1 MTARKTKK
9 TRIEALTHDEK
20 TRTNIPTAEL
30 ESLADE
36 SNTNLDKLSY
46 ERRNNPDVNPV
57 LYDRDRDLDPQ
68 LVWRGKDDEDRLPL
82 TIDFSPV
89 YIHEKIH
96 PKTIIDDI
104 RRRSYDGNVTDGEE
118 TPNLFSEWAGELS
131 PDDKIEFYKHDLKWA
146 NRLILG
152 DSLQVM
158 NSLATKEEI
167 KGKVQCVFLDPPYG
181 IKFNSNWQTSIG
193 KRNSGEGDIS
203 REPESI
209 KAFRDTWKDGYNSYL
224 SYLRDRLIVSHEL
237 LSETGAIFLQI
248 GEENFH
254 RAKSLLDEVFGAS
267 NCVATISF
275 VKTTSQ
281 TAKYLPIVCDYIL
294 FYAKNIDQLKFRKLY
309 RKKDIRTSNY
319 FMTDFG
325 QQISRTDI
333 EKNSNVSSRMY
344 KPDNLTSQSGGGTTK
359 FTFDFRGEEYPR
371 RTGGWKTNSEG
382 MKRLSKA
389 NRIHIA
395 ANSIRYVRYFGDFEY
410 TEISSSWT
418 DTTTGNFTEDKMYVV
433 QTSEKVISRCLSMAS
448 DPGDIVLDPTC
459 GSGTTGIVAERLGR
473 RWILV
478 DTSRVA
484 INISRQR
491 LMGAKYPYYATKDIE
506 LNEDIGKVNMKF
518 SNLLVGKISSGF
530 HFEKAPR
537 ITLRSI
543 ANNVLI
549 DDIDERYST
558 EIESLLE
565 KLNSILPEQV
575 NLWNLPYEKDITESD
590 TRICYNKLIE
600 VLRNKQRDID
610 AAITDGAE
618 TETLYDSPV
627 EIPNITRVTGPF
639 TVESLSP
646 HKMLPTDDNT
656 CIPSE
661 DTMNAAPPPQI
672 EN

>member
-1 MTARKTKK
+1 MVTGKTKK
-9 TRIEALTHDEK
+9 VRIEALTHDEK

-36 SNTNLDKLSY
+36 SSATLDNLSY
-46 ERRNNPDVNPV
+46 QRRNNPDRNAD
-57 LYDRDRDLDPQ
+57 LYSRDRDLDPQ
-68 LVWRGKDDEDRLPL
+68 LVWRGKDDEDRFPL
-82 TIDFSPV
+82 TIDFSPI
-89 YIHEKIH
+89 YIQEKIH

-131 PDDKIEFYKHDLKWA
+131 PENNIEFYKHDLKWS
-146 NRLILG
+146 NRIILG

-193 KRNSGEGDIS
+193 KRSSKETDIS

-237 LSETGAIFLQI
+237 LSESGAIFLQI

-254 RAKSLLDEVFGAS
+254 RVKSLLDEVFGAT

-275 VKTTSQ
+275 VKTTNQ
-281 TAKYLPIVCDYIL
+281 TAKHLPIVCDYIL
-294 FYAKNIDQLKFRKLY
+294 FYAKNIDQLKFKKLY
-309 RKKDIRTSNY
+309 REKDIKYSNY

-325 QQISRTDI
+325 QQISRNNFD
-333 EKNSNVSSRMY
+333 KGNYNGKMY
-344 KPDNLTSQSGGGTTK
+344 KPDNLTSQSGGSTTK
-359 FTFDFRGEEYPR
+359 FTFDFRNKEYPR

-389 NRIHIA
+389 NRIHVA
-395 ANSIRYVRYFGDFEY
+395 ANSIQYVRYFDDFQY
-410 TEISSSWT
+410 TEINSSWT
-418 DTTTGNFTEDKMYVV
+418 DTTTGNFTENKMYVV
-433 QTSEKVISRCLSMAS
+433 QTSEKVISRCLCMAS

-473 RWILV
+473 RWILI

-491 LMGAKYPYYATKDIE
+491 LMGAKYPYYATRDIE
-506 LNEDIGKVNMKF
+506 LNDNYRTANTNF
-518 SNLLVGKISSGF
+518 SNPLVGKISSGF
-530 HFEKAPR
+530 HFQEVSR

-549 DDIDERYST
+549 DEIDERYSI
-558 EIESLLE
+558 EIEELLE
-565 KLNSILPEQV
+565 KLNSNLMEQV
-575 NLWNLPYEKDITESD
+575 SLWNLPHERDITEAD
-590 TRICYNKLIE
+590 ARVFYNKLVE
-600 VLRNKQRDID
+600 VLRSKQREID
-610 AAITDGAE
+610 AAIIDGAE

-646 HKMLPTDDNT
+646 HKILPTDDDVYVL
-656 CIPSE
+656 SE
-661 DTMNAAPPPQI
+661 DAKNAGPPPLQK
-672 EN
+672 

>member
-1 MTARKTKK
+1 MAAGKTKK
-9 TRIEALTHDEK
+9 TRIEALTHDEN

-36 SNTNLDKLSY
+36 SSANLDKLRY
-46 ERRNNPDVNPV
+46 ERRNNPDVDPD

-89 YIHEKIH
+89 YIQEKIH

-118 TPNLFSEWAGELS
+118 TPNLFSEWSGELS

-158 NSLATKEEI
+158 NSLVTKEEI

-254 RAKSLLDEVFGAS
+254 RAKSLLDEVFGDS
-267 NCVATISF
+267 NCVATITF

-294 FYAKNIDQLKFRKLY
+294 FYAKDITQLKYRKLY
-309 RKKDIRTSNY
+309 KKKDPRDSNY

-325 QQISRTDI
+325 QRISRSDAD
-333 EKNSNVSSRMY
+333 KNPGANARMY
-344 KPDNLTSQSGGGTTK
+344 SPDSLTSQSGGNTTRFEFK
-359 FTFDFRGEEYPR
+359 FRGEKFER
-371 RTGGWKTNSEG
+371 KIGGWKTNKKG

-389 NRIHIA
+389 NRVHA
-395 ANSIRYVRYFGDFEY
+395 ASNSIRYVRYFNDFEY

-433 QTSEKVISRCLSMAS
+433 QTSEKVISRCLCMAS

-473 RWILV
+473 RWILI

-484 INISRQR
+484 INITRQR
-491 LMGAKYPYYATKDIE
+491 LMGAKYPYFATRDIE
-506 LNEDIGKVNMKF
+506 LNDSLKKISANS
-518 SNLLVGKISSGF
+518 SNLLVGNISSGF
-530 HFEKAPR
+530 HFQEVPR

-543 ANNVLI
+543 ANNILI
-549 DDIDERYST
+549 DEIDKKHMT
-558 EIESLLE
+558 KINSLFE
-565 KLNSILPEQV
+565 ELNNILPEPV
-575 NLWNLPYEKDITESD
+575 NLWNLPLESNVIEAD
-590 TRICYNKLIE
+590 AKICYNKLIE
-600 VLRNKQRDID
+600 VLKTKQFEID
-610 AAITDGAE
+610 KAITDGAE

-627 EIPNITRVTGPF
+627 EVPNIIRVTGPF

-646 HKMLPTDDNT
+646 HKMLPTDDDITVSN
-656 CIPSE
+656 E
-661 DTMNAAPPPQI
+661 DAPPPCK
-672 EN
+672 